1 MLTAIS
7 TLAPILILRIL
18 NRNKST
24 LRHQENDGRKV
35 KRVSGKNK
43 SVALYAMAN
52 IWSHKVFKV
61 IIAANATLNYF
72 F

>member
-1 MLTAIS
+1 MLTAVS
-7 TLAPILILRIL
+7 TLATILILRIL

-35 KRVSGKNK
+35 KRVSGKNE

-52 IWSHKVFKV
+52 LVSQGI
-61 IIAANATLNYF
+61 
-72 F
+72 